1 MGPPPYPNCDLC
13 RIALVTGMAVVTGDC
28 TEHSFDFQDKFPSGP
43 SLLLKLG
50 CPFKLQLRLNTS
62 ALNTHHEVPGGF
74 LY

>member
-1 MGPPPYPNCDLC
+1 MAP
-13 RIALVTGMAVVTGDC
+13 VTGMAVVTGDC
-28 TEHSFDFQDKFPSGP
+28 SFDFQDKFPGGP